1 MAYKFQLGAAR
12 LSGSLIQEGDIT
24 ADSSDVTA
32 VNGEFTTQIS
42 AAAAQIPQDGLTYGG
57 TAITAT
63 AAEMNYLDNDD
74 LTSADIQKL
83 ADITA
88 DASELNIMEGV
99 TATTAELNYL
109 AGADEDIK
117 TLSLPANT
125 TISTFAKSFLD
136 DADEATF
143 KATVNLEIGVDVQAW
158 DAELDTLSGMTSA
171 AATAAAA
178 LSDVEYAFLDGAVA
192 GTVVASK
199 AIVVDG
205 NKDFSTVRSGSF
217 EYIAASNMM
226 SASLMAA
233 GEITTDGSFS
243 AGGIALADASGLAG
257 AALVDNGG
265 VLDVA
270 VDTRSFRI
278 SGDQI
283 QLDAGIAGSGI
294 ILNSGSLDVD
304 LGEINTGTVAVSEDN
319 YLFIDATDGSTKR
332 ASLSD
337 YAVAIA
343 GDALLATNGA
353 LDVKVDTASFAIV
366 SDAVALASGVAGDAL
381 SLNSGVLNVRVDDS
395 TIEVNADVLRVPTSG
410 ISNLQLSGNIAAD
423 KLQLGNALFDDAGAL
438 KMSASVAG
446 DGIGYASE
454 VLSVNVDGTTIEI
467 NADTLRVPT
476 SGISNLQL
484 SGNIAADKLQLGDA
498 LYDDAGALRMS
509 ASVAGDG
516 IGYASEVLSVNV
528 DDSSIEISADA
539 IQVKALGITN
549 DMLAGSIANAKL
561 VNDSITLNQ
570 GAGMAAIGT
579 VALGGNIT
587 VAVDGVL
594 EDLDALGAPT
604 TDGQFIVA
612 TGAGSF
618 AYESANTARTSLGLG
633 TGDSPQFTDLTLSGD
648 LIVQGTT
655 TTIQSTTVE
664 IADLN
669 ILLASGSISAA
680 VADGAGLTV
689 DGADVQWKYSDSNDA
704 GTISED
710 FWIASGSAGLIS
722 IEAKEFHGNFVGS
735 VTYAVK
741 NHTSSGTLENGVN
754 TSKGYSG
761 NITLSL
767 PSSPVS
773 GDSVK
778 VKGSSNTSNSA
789 AITIGGNGNN
799 VDGVASIVLESP
811 YAAVECIFDGSEWFV
826 F

>member
-1 MAYKFQLGAAR
+1 MAYKFQLGSAR

-143 KATVNLEIGVDVQAW
+143 KATVNLEIGTDVQAW

-243 AGGIALADASGLAG
+243 AGDIALADASGLAG

-278 SGDQI
+278 SGDEI

-294 ILNSGSLDVD
+294 VLNAGSLDVD

-381 SLNSGVLNVRVDDS
+381 SLNSGVLNVRVDTNSFAISSD
-395 TIEVNADVLRVPTSG
+395 TIALAANVAGDALGLTSG
-410 ISNLQLSGNIAAD
+410 VLDVKVDTNSFDIVSDAIALS
-423 KLQLGNALFDDAGAL
+423 
-438 KMSASVAG
+438 SSVAG
-446 DGIGYASE
+446 DALSLASG
-454 VLSVNVDGTTIEI
+454 VLNVDVDVAGGLNIGPAGIE
-467 NADTLRVPT
+467 
-476 SGISNLQL
+476 L
-484 SGNIAADKLQLGDA
+484 SASAAGNGLGFN
-498 LYDDAGALRMS
+498 AGAL
-509 ASVAGDG
+509 
-516 IGYASEVLSVNV
+516 EVDV
-528 DDSSIEISADA
+528 DDSSIEISANA

-741 NHTSSGTLENGVN
+741 NHTGSGNLVNGVN